1 MQRAPRALMQFR
13 ARLQTR
19 VFSEVASGAT
29 PLDARSKGITMANRT
44 ELDRAGS
51 DRTARVLVGSAIGV
65 LALTGAVATAAA
77 VLSVIVART
86 VIIPPSRRTDD
97 IHILALDQADSTIV
111 LSSTPDSRLPGEYSF
126 WFSGDTGHVRVGDII
141 VQDARTVTRSIE
153 APDFGDLAAAK
164 RGRFNGWFYLT
175 PDDLHMPYEEVQ
187 IRTPLGDAPAW
198 LIPAERPNSTRW
210 MIGVHGRAVRR
221 PEALRGVLPFRA
233 EGFTSLIVS
242 YRNDGEAPRSGDY
255 RYALG
260 DREWLDVEAAMRYA
274 LDHGAEEI
282 VLMGWSMGGATVLQ
296 ALTRS
301 VIGDR
306 VIGVV
311 LESPV
316 VDWIATL
323 DFQSELR
330 RLPTAVRLGV
340 LTLFKHR
347 WGGLFTGLAEPL
359 DLERLDFV
367 RRAQELDT
375 PILILHSDD
384 DGFVPST
391 ASRELAV
398 ARPDIV
404 SYEAFEI
411 ARHTKLWNYDR
422 EKWEGAIRR
431 WIATLPNGAP
441 PKRAS
446 L

>member
-1 MQRAPRALMQFR
+1 MQFR

-19 VFSEVASGAT
+19 VFNEAASRAT
-29 PLDARSKGITMANRT
+29 PLAARSKGSCMAS
-44 ELDRAGS
+44 RAGS
-51 DRTARVLVGSAIGV
+51 GRAAKAIIGSTVGV
-65 LALTGAVATAAA
+65 LALAGAVATAAA

-97 IHILALDQADSTIV
+97 IQILALDQADSTIV

-141 VQDARTVTRSIE
+141 AQDARTVTRSIE
-153 APDFGDLAAAK
+153 VPDFGDLAAAR

-175 PDDLHMPYEEVQ
+175 PKDLHVPFEEVR
-187 IRTPLGDAPAW
+187 IATPLGDAPAW
-198 LIPAERPNSTRW
+198 LISAQQPSKRW

-221 PEALRGVLPFRA
+221 PEALRAVDPFRT

-242 YRNDGEAPRSGDY
+242 YRNDGDAPRSDDY

-260 DREWLDVEAAMRYA
+260 DREWLDIEAAMRYA
-274 LDHGAEEI
+274 LAHGAEDI

-301 VIGDR
+301 AEGAH

-330 RLPTAVRLGV
+330 RLPVAVRLGV
-340 LTLFKHR
+340 LTLLKHR

-359 DLERLDFV
+359 DLDRLDFV
-367 RRAQELDT
+367 RRAEELDR

-431 WIATLPNGAP
+431 WLESLPPAPAT
-441 PKRAS
+441 
-446 L
+446 

>member
-1 MQRAPRALMQFR
+1 MASRADSR
-13 ARLQTR
+13 
-19 VFSEVASGAT
+19 
-29 PLDARSKGITMANRT
+29 RT
-44 ELDRAGS
+44 EK
-51 DRTARVLVGSAIGV
+51 VVVGSAIGV
-65 LALTGAVATAAA
+65 LALAGAIATAAA
-77 VLSVIVART
+77 ALSVIVART
-86 VIIPPSRRTDD
+86 VIIPPSRRKDD
-97 IHILALDQADSTIV
+97 IQIVALDRTHSTIV

-126 WFSGDTGHVRVGDII
+126 WFSGDTGHVRVGDIMN
-141 VQDARTVTRSIE
+141 QNPRTVTRSME
-153 APDFGDLAAAK
+153 TPDFGDIDQAR

-175 PDDLHMPYEEVQ
+175 PKDLHVPFTEVQ
-187 IRTPLGDAPAW
+187 IATPLGDAPAW
-198 LIPAERPNSTRW
+198 LIPAEKPNATRW

-221 PEALRGVLPFRA
+221 PEALRGVIPFRA

-242 YRNDGEAPRSGDY
+242 YRNDGDAPRSDDY

-260 DREWLDVEAAMRYA
+260 DREWPDIEAAMRYA
-274 LDHGAEEI
+274 LDHGAEEL

-301 VIGDR
+301 KLGDH

-323 DFQSELR
+323 DFQAELR
-330 RLPTAVRLGV
+330 RLPAAVRFGV
-340 LTLFKHR
+340 LTLLKYR
-347 WGGLFTGLAEPL
+347 WGGFLTGLAEPL
-359 DLERLDFV
+359 DLDRLDFV
-367 RRAQELDT
+367 RRAQELDR
-375 PILILHSDD
+375 PVLILHSDD

-422 EKWEGAIRR
+422 DKWEGAIER
-431 WIATLPNGAP
+431 WIEALPPTSA
-441 PKRAS
+441 RE
-446 L
+446 